1 MLETLTPAQRAAITN
16 RGGKLLV
23 SAAAGSGK
31 TMVLVER
38 LVEYI
43 LDPAD
48 PANIDDFLIITYT
61 KAAAAELRSKIA
73 ARLSK
78 LIAEQPHNRHLQ
90 QQMQR
95 LYLAKIST
103 VHGFCTDVLRQYAH
117 RLDITADF
125 RVADE
130 GECTE
135 LQLKAIQN
143 VLEAAYETAEDN
155 KTFRELIDSQ
165 GLGRDD
171 RQIPEIIL
179 KVYSSAR
186 CHRDP
191 DSWLSWCVDSNADAV
206 TDVGQTPWG
215 EYLLTDL
222 KAYLKLQIDA
232 MKRCAQDAAIS
243 DGMEKPAELFAS
255 TVTQLQT
262 LYNCDTWD
270 GVLDNKDIDF
280 GRLTFSKKCTDL
292 QLCEQLKA
300 VRNACKKGL
309 TARLRNFSSRNAVL
323 LEDLKM
329 SRGSAL
335 GLVDLVQKFAN
346 EYDRLK
352 MNRGILDFG
361 DLEHKTLDLLLGKK
375 RNAITSVA
383 NEIGERFR
391 EVMVDEYQDS
401 NGIQD
406 AIFNALTEKRQ
417 NCFMV
422 GDVKQSIYQFR
433 LADPDIFTQKYLTY
447 DAADTA
453 QNGRGRKVL
462 LSHNFRSSAGVLG
475 GVNDVFTR
483 CMSPEVGGIIYGDE
497 EMLREG
503 IPHIPLQEPE
513 VSLYGISVAKDTY
526 AEEANFVAEQ
536 IVTLLNGNHF
546 VRDGENLRPVRPE
559 DIVIL
564 LRSPGSVGGAFQN
577 AILSRGIRCVTG
589 DSADLLQTEE
599 IQTVLAILQI
609 INNPLQDIPLTA
621 ALTSPVFGFTAE
633 DLANLRISNRSDD
646 MYTLLTKATDEK
658 SKGALASIVNL
669 REQARFATVTQLLA
683 RIYTDTN
690 LLSIY
695 ASMED
700 GAGKLENLQSFFQI
714 VSDYESTGPKE
725 LGRLLEYLD
734 AAGQRGLSISGSGQ
748 NTGSVTIMSIHKSKG
763 LEFPIV
769 FLCGLSRGFNS
780 ESARAPVL
788 CDRDLGLGLNCVDS
802 VQRVRYPTI
811 AKRAISAKMIRQGIS
826 EEMRVLYVA
835 MTRARDRLIMTYAAK
850 NLMSELQEIAMRLD
864 KTSPQLLAA
873 DVGCP
878 GEWVLQTAMT
888 RTEAG
893 EFFALGGH
901 PDCATVRDHVWRIS
915 VVDGTTLTEQYA
927 LGEEDQTRGKLEIDD
942 RFITNL
948 QFQYRYKQ
956 ATEVP
961 SKLTATQLKGRVLD
975 TEIAEG
981 AAGRRPSGFR
991 HPGETPK
998 KSGTN
1003 YGNAIHAILQYI
1015 RFDSCSDADS
1025 IGREV
1030 ERLVQE
1036 QRISIE
1042 QANIADLESLARFF
1056 QTPLG
1061 KKLQSEKQV
1070 LREFKFSLLDD
1081 ASKYYP
1087 ETAGE
1092 QILLQGVVDCAIIE
1106 EDGITVIDFKT
1117 DYVTDDTLAEIAAK
1131 YKPQVRTYAS
1141 AMERVYQK
1149 PVKASTLYFFALDRF
1164 VEVL

>member
-1 MLETLTPAQRAAITN
+1 MLDTLTPAQRAAIYD

-38 LVEYI
+38 LVSYI

-78 LIAEQPHNRHLQ
+78 LIAEQPHNRHIQ

-103 VHGFCTDVLRQYAH
+103 VHGFCTDILRQYAH

-130 GECTE
+130 GECVE
-135 LQLKAIQN
+135 LQLRALQN
-143 VLEAAYETAEDN
+143 VLETAYESAEEN
-155 KTFRELIDSQ
+155 KHFREFVDSQ

-171 RQIPEIIL
+171 RQIPEIVL

-186 CHRDP
+186 CHLDP
-191 DSWLSWCVDSNADAV
+191 GNWLSWCASNNTEDIS
-206 TDVGQTPWG
+206 DVGQTPWG

-222 KAYLKLQIDA
+222 KAYLDQQIDA
-232 MKRCAQDAAIS
+232 MQRCINAAS
-243 DGMEKPAELFAS
+243 VSEGMEKPTELFIS
-255 TVTQLQT
+255 TVAQLQA
-262 LYNCDTWD
+262 LRDCDAWD
-270 GVLDNKDIDF
+270 AILSRKAVDF

-292 QLCEQLKA
+292 QLCERMKA

-309 TARLRNFSSRNAVL
+309 TNRLRNFSDGNAAL
-323 LEDLKM
+323 LEDLKA
-329 SRGSAL
+329 SQTSAM
-335 GLVDLVQKFAN
+335 GLVELVEAFAK

-352 MNRGILDFG
+352 KNRGVLDFG
-361 DLEHKTLDLLLGKK
+361 DLEHKTLDLLLGKR
-375 RNAITSVA
+375 RNAITAVA
-383 NEIGERFR
+383 SEIGERFR

-406 AIFNALTEKRQ
+406 AIFSALTEKRQ

-433 LADPDIFTQKYLTY
+433 LADPGIFTEKYIKY
-447 DAADTA
+447 VPADKA
-453 QNGRGRKVL
+453 KAGEGRKVL
-462 LSHNFRSSAGVLG
+462 LSHNFRSSDGVLS
-475 GVNDVFTR
+475 GVNDVFTQ
-483 CMSPEVGGIIYGDE
+483 CMSPDVGGITYGDE

-513 VSLYGISVAKDTY
+513 VSLYGISVENDTY
-526 AEEANFVAEQ
+526 AEEAGFVANQ
-536 IVTLLNGNHF
+536 IAELLNGDHF
-546 VRDGENLRPVRPE
+546 VRDGERLRPVRPE

-564 LRSPGSVGGAFQN
+564 LRSPGSVGAAFQN
-577 AILSRGIRCVTG
+577 AVLSRGIRCVTG

-599 IQTVLAILQI
+599 IQTVWAILQI
-609 INNPLQDIPLTA
+609 INNPMQDIPLTA
-621 ALTSPVFGFTAE
+621 VLTSPVFGYTAE
-633 DLANLRISNRSDD
+633 DLAKLRIQNSADD

-658 SKGALASIVNL
+658 SRKALATIVNL
-669 REQARFATVTQLLA
+669 REQARFSTVTQLLSGV
-683 RIYTDTN
+683 YTDTN

-695 ASMED
+695 AAMDD
-700 GAGKLENLQSFFQI
+700 GSTKLDNLQAFFQI
-714 VSDYESTGPKE
+714 VSDYESSGPKE
-725 LGRLLEYLD
+725 LGRLLEHLD
-734 AAGQRGLSISGSGQ
+734 AASQRGLGISGNGQ
-748 NTGSVTIMSIHKSKG
+748 DAGAVTIMSIHKSKG

-769 FLCGLSRGFNS
+769 FLCGLSRGFNG
-780 ESARAPVL
+780 ESARATVL
-788 CDRDLGLGLNCVDS
+788 CDKDLGLGLNCVDA
-802 VQRVRYPTI
+802 VQRVRYPTV
-811 AKRAISAKMIRQGIS
+811 AKRAISAKIIRQGVS

-850 NLMSELQEIAMRLD
+850 NLAGELQDIAMRMD
-864 KTSPQLLAA
+864 MSSPQLLAA

-878 GEWVLQTAMT
+878 GEWVLQASLK

-901 PDCATVRDHVWRIS
+901 PDCAAVQKTVWKIS
-915 VVDGTTLTEQYA
+915 AVDGLEPTEECSAVEEVEQETAKIDARFDVTLRFQYA
-927 LGEEDQTRGKLEIDD
+927 HTP
-942 RFITNL
+942 
-948 QFQYRYKQ
+948 
-956 ATEVP
+956 ATAVP
-961 SKLTATQLKGRVLD
+961 SKLTATQLKGRALD
-975 TEIAEG
+975 TEIADG
-981 AAGRRPSGFR
+981 TNATRPVSFR
-991 HPGETPK
+991 HPGDATK
-998 KSGTN
+998 KGGTN
-1003 YGNAIHAILQYI
+1003 YGNAIHGILQYI
-1015 RFDSCSDADS
+1015 RFDACDS
-1025 IGREV
+1025 V
-1030 ERLVQE
+1030 ETIRQDVVRLVQE
-1036 QRISIE
+1036 KLISEE
-1042 QANIADLESLARFF
+1042 QANMADLDSLARFF
-1056 QTPLG
+1056 ASPLG
-1061 KKLQSEKQV
+1061 MKLRQEKQV

-1087 ETAGE
+1087 GTSGE

-1106 EDGITVIDFKT
+1106 DDGITVVDFKT
-1117 DYVTDDTLAEIAAK
+1117 DFATDETIEQIAER
-1131 YKPQVRTYAS
+1131 YKPQVQTYAS
-1141 AMERVYQK
+1141 AMERIYQK
-1149 PVKASTLYFFALDRF
+1149 PIKASYLYFFSLGRI